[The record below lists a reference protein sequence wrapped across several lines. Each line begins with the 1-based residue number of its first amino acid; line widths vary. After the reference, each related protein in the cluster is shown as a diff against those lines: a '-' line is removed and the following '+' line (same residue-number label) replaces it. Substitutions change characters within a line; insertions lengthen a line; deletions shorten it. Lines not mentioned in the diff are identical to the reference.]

1 MDIFKYIF
9 SELCYFIKVVLDLS
23 VQKITLIL
31 RRNNSG
37 L

>member
-9 SELCYFIKVVLDLS
+9 SELSYFIKAALDIS
-23 VQKITLIL
+23 VQKISLLL